1 MNIPFDSVE
10 KKCDINFESCIMKSY
25 KQYIK

>member
-10 KKCDINFESCIMKSY
+10 KKCDINFESCVIKSY